1 MMPILLHR
9 LRAVAST
16 LTAVIVL
23 AGCGLNETSPDLFLL
38 KRTGQGQTLTI
49 LVNDAGTIRCDRRAA
64 QPISDHLLLQARD
77 LASTLDKDAKAKLQ
91 IAAAAHSVTFYSVRL
106 QDGTITFPDTAAG
119 THHELAQA
127 ELFAVQAGQGPC
139 SSR

>member
-1 MMPILLHR
+1 VPILLQR
-9 LRAVAST
+9 LRAAAGT

-38 KRTGQGQTLTI
+38 KRTGQGQTLTL
-49 LVNDAGTIRCDRRAA
+49 LVNDAGTIRCDGRAA
-64 QPISDHLLLQARD
+64 RPISDQLLLQARD
-77 LASTLDKDAKAKLQ
+77 LASTLDQDAKAKLQ
-91 IAAAAHSVTFYSVRL
+91 IAAAANSITFYSVRL

-127 ELFAVQAGQGPC
+127 ELFAVQAAQGPC
-139 SSR
+139 L